1 MTEDGIGDY
10 SDGIGDTPE
19 ERREKK
25 LPNETDLNVNNQV
38 DEVSDL
44 DARVLACIRKLTPAN
59 AEKVVIFAMGLAAAE
74 NIYRQATAA
83 PM

>member
-1 MTEDGIGDY
+1 M
-10 SDGIGDTPE
+10 
-19 ERREKK
+19 
-25 LPNETDLNVNNQV
+25 PNETDLNVNSQV

-44 DARVLACIRKLTPAN
+44 DAVVLACIRKLTPAN

-74 NIYRQATAA
+74 NIYRQAAA

>member
-1 MTEDGIGDY
+1 M
-10 SDGIGDTPE
+10 
-19 ERREKK
+19 
-25 LPNETDLNVNNQV
+25 PNETDLNVKQV
-38 DEVSDL
+38 DEASDL

-83 PM
+83 PV

>member
-1 MTEDGIGDY
+1 M
-10 SDGIGDTPE
+10 
-19 ERREKK
+19 
-25 LPNETDLNVNNQV
+25 PNETDLNVNNQV

-74 NIYRQATAA
+74 NIYRQAAA